1 MDLEKTARP
10 SDSLDEETWGQ
21 SWLLEKI
28 IPEFQTTVIF
38 GDEDAY
44 KTFVA
49 ISLAFQIQNG
59 LKDLGETKKT
69 GVLYLCLENHH
80 GFLPR
85 IEAINQLHE
94 NLEPIFVDKDKF
106 NICHEEDVVHVAKY
120 CKRNGFGFLVIDTL
134 SQAIHDGDESS
145 ASVGRSVRNAC
156 TVFNQ
161 NQISVLLVHHTG
173 KNGSAGARGSTIIT
187 YDAPSRLKIR
197 RLKGDKGYL
206 YQDKSKSDNK
216 GNKIH
221 FTMIPEGN
229 SLNVVWNKDAETKLT
244 REILNELEA
253 DIVSVPELYEIL
265 KSAYQDIKPESFRK
279 KLDREIEK
287 LVGQG
292 ILDVVRRNKVKYI
305 KRTDS
310 NDEEEDSV

>member
-10 SDSLDEETWGQ
+10 SNQLDEETWGQ
-21 SWLLEKI
+21 SWLIEKI
-28 IPEFQTTVIF
+28 VPEFQTTVIF

-44 KTFVA
+44 KTFVS
-49 ISLAFQIQNG
+49 ISLGFLIQNG
-59 LKDLGETKKT
+59 LQELGETKKT

-80 GFLPR
+80 GLLPR
-85 IEAINQLHE
+85 IEAINELYE
-94 NLEPIFVDKDKF
+94 NLEPIIVDKDKF
-106 NICHEEDVVHVAKY
+106 DICHDEDVIHVAKY
-120 CKRNGFGFLVIDTL
+120 CKRNGIGFLIIDTL
-134 SQAIHDGDESS
+134 SQAIHEGDESS
-145 ASVGRSVRNAC
+145 ASIGRSIRNAC
-156 TVFNQ
+156 SVFNQ
-161 NQISVLLVHHTG
+161 NEISVLLVHHTG

-187 YDAPSRLKIR
+187 YDAPSRLRIK

-206 YQDKSKSDNK
+206 YQEKSKSDNK

-221 FTMIPEGN
+221 FTMIPKGN

-253 DIVSVPELYEIL
+253 DIVSVPELFEIL
-265 KSAYQDIKPESFRK
+265 KNAYQDIKPESFRK

>member
-10 SDSLDEETWGQ
+10 SNQLDEETWGQ
-21 SWLLEKI
+21 SWLIEKI
-28 IPEFQTTVIF
+28 VPEFQTTVIF

-44 KTFVA
+44 KTFVS
-49 ISLAFQIQNG
+49 ISLGFLIQNG
-59 LKDLGETKKT
+59 LQELGETKKT

-85 IEAINQLHE
+85 LEAINELYE
-94 NLEPIFVDKDKF
+94 DLEPIIVDNSRFD
-106 NICHEEDVVHVAKY
+106 ICVGRDVSDVTEY
-120 CKRNGFGFLVIDTL
+120 CKKNGIGFLIIDTL
-134 SQAIHDGDESS
+134 SQAIHEGDESS
-145 ASVGRSVRNAC
+145 GSVGRSVRNAC
-156 TVFNQ
+156 NVFNI
-161 NQISVLLVHHTG
+161 NQITVLLVHHSG

-187 YDAPSRLKIR
+187 YDAPSRLRIK

-206 YQDKSKSDNK
+206 YQEKSKSDNK

-221 FTMIPEGN
+221 FTMVPEGN

-253 DIVSVPELYEIL
+253 DIVSVPELFEIL
-265 KSAYQDIKPESFRK
+265 KNAYQDIKPESFRK

>member
-10 SDSLDEETWGQ
+10 SNQLDEETWGQ
-21 SWLLEKI
+21 SWLIEKV
-28 IPEFQTTVIF
+28 IPEYQTTVIF

-44 KTFVA
+44 KTFVS

-85 IEAINQLHE
+85 IKAINELYE
-94 NLEPIFVDKDKF
+94 DLEPICVDRDKF
-106 NICHEEDVVHVAKY
+106 DICHEEDVKHVAKY
-120 CKRNGFGFLVIDTL
+120 CVRKGFSFLIIDTL
-134 SQAIHDGDESS
+134 SQAIYEGDESS
-145 ASVGRSVRNAC
+145 ASVGRSIRNAC

-161 NQISVLLVHHTG
+161 NKISVLLVHHTG
-173 KNGSAGARGSTIIT
+173 KNGSAGARGSSVIT
-187 YDAPSRLKIR
+187 YDSPSRLKIR

-206 YQDKSKSDNK
+206 LVDKSKSDNK

-221 FTMIPEGN
+221 FTMVPEGN

-253 DIVSVPELYEIL
+253 NIVSVPELYEIL
-265 KSAYQDIKPESFRK
+265 KNAYQDIKPESFRK